1 MHYTKNDLAN
11 IIAIAEQD
19 EVHSEIAS
27 NLTKRAQ
34 KALAYRDCSLHLTKK
49 DQVFLA
55 IHYDVDMDADAKET
69 LDKIL
74 KGRKE

>member
-49 DQVFLA
+49 DQFFWHSITML
-55 IHYDVDMDADAKET
+55 IWMPMPKKHWTKY
-69 LDKIL
+69 
-74 KGRKE
+74 